1 MSNFSKRKPSWWKT
15 LIRAGIG
22 ASDEIPPEITNRIQ
36 LNRNSNLNNES
47 TLTKSLR
54 MSNDMIDSRSGF
66 DEHQH
71 LEKSNMNGTTTSG
84 KCVTLQQ
91 YKEQGAPKYAVVS
104 RLV

>member
-54 MSNDMIDSRSGF
+54 MSNDMIDSRSGL

-71 LEKSNMNGTTTSG
+71 LEKSNMNGTTSG